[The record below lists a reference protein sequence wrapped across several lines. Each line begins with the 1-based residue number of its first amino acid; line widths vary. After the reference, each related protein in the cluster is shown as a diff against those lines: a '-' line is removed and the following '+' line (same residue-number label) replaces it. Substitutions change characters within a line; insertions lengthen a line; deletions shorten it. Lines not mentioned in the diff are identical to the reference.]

1 MDLLGRPR
9 TQQGEGLGR
18 PNTGGPVPGCISL
31 HSMAQTKKKRRRKQ
45 RGTQG
50 GRIDRRPARARARS
64 RAEAQARARN
74 RGGGKKK
81 SGGPRV
87 PEPASWSS
95 ALKKGGIAAVLFVVL
110 LTVFGQNPAV
120 SLLVGGLML
129 GFYVPM
135 AYQLDKFMYQ
145 RYVRKEAHKRAE
157 REAERTG
164 AGQTGS

>member
-1 MDLLGRPR
+1 
-9 TQQGEGLGR
+9 
-18 PNTGGPVPGCISL
+18 
-31 HSMAQTKKKRRRKQ
+31 MAQTKKKRRRKH

-50 GRIDRRPARARARS
+50 GRIDRRPARGRARS

-81 SGGPRV
+81 SGGARV

-110 LTVFGQNPAV
+110 LSVFGQNPAV
-120 SLLVGGLML
+120 ALLVGLLML

-135 AYQLDKFMYQ
+135 AYQLDRFMYS
-145 RYVRKEAHKRAE
+145 RYLRKEEQKRAE